1 MPKQLLIAID
11 GPSGAGKSTVA
22 TLLAARLGYTAVDSG
37 AMYRALALLA
47 LKAGVDPADAP
58 ALGRLAASAEMR
70 FEKGPNGSRFLLDGR
85 DVTDAIRSS
94 EVTQAASQVSVHPQ
108 VRENMVE
115 RQRALGRQGGLVM
128 EGRDI
133 GTKVF
138 PEADVK
144 IFLDASLVVRGERR
158 FRERQAPGQANS
170 DEVTREMAE
179 RDQRDQRREQSPL
192 VPAGDSVRVDS
203 THLSAEA
210 VVEKIM
216 ELVQRKT
223 AAGDSPGKQTLH

>member
-22 TLLAARLGYTAVDSG
+22 ALLAARLGYTAVDSG

-47 LKAGVDPADAP
+47 LEAGVDPSDAP

-70 FEKGPNGSRFLLDGR
+70 FDKGPNGSRFLLNGR
-85 DVTDAIRSS
+85 DVTDAIRSP
-94 EVTQAASQVSVHPQ
+94 EVTRAASQVSVHPQ

-144 IFLDASLVVRGERR
+144 IFLDASLDVRGERR
-158 FRERQAPGQANS
+158 IRERQAPGEATS
-170 DEVTREMAE
+170 DEVIRQMAE
-179 RDQRDQRREQSPL
+179 RDQRDQLRKQSPL
-192 VPAGDSVRVDS
+192 VPAEDSLRIDS
-203 THLSAEA
+203 THLSAEE
-210 VVEKIM
+210 VVEKIL

-223 AAGDSPGKQTLH
+223 AAAGSSGRQTLY